1 MSLYTTASH
10 LATLKSSVN
19 FLTPRCKGE
28 SMRGNNEIFRAIEVV
43 CLSIIAG
50 TIPLLLFLAIVDYFS

>member
-1 MSLYTTASH
+1 
-10 LATLKSSVN
+10 
-19 FLTPRCKGE
+19 
-28 SMRGNNEIFRAIEVV
+28 MRGNNEIFRAIEVV